1 MIKAVLF
8 DMDDTLLSIN
18 LTAFIASYLSR
29 KARLLAEVAS
39 KPVASMG
46 VPLAAAY
53 LAIAS
58 DSRRDS
64 LTNEELFD
72 EVMLARTGIPL
83 DDPAIADAVRCFDV
97 DVTPTLNS
105 SLVRATPRPGGLES
119 IERARSMGLMVALAT
134 NPTFSEECVRAR
146 MAWAGVDDVPFAR
159 VSHMGNSTRLK
170 PAARYYEEFC
180 AGLEITCDECL
191 MVGNDAARDLPRP
204 ACGMATAYVGHGW
217 PRRAYWRGDM
227 TRLARDLPFIVDQ
240 LDHVS
245 APDNVTS

>member
-64 LTNEELFD
+64 LTNEEL
-72 EVMLARTGIPL
+72 L
-83 DDPAIADAVRCFDV
+83 DRKSVV
-97 DVTPTLNS
+97 
-105 SLVRATPRPGGLES
+105 
-119 IERARSMGLMVALAT
+119 
-134 NPTFSEECVRAR
+134 
-146 MAWAGVDDVPFAR
+146 
-159 VSHMGNSTRLK
+159 
-170 PAARYYEEFC
+170 
-180 AGLEITCDECL
+180 
-191 MVGNDAARDLPRP
+191 
-204 ACGMATAYVGHGW
+204 
-217 PRRAYWRGDM
+217 
-227 TRLARDLPFIVDQ
+227 
-240 LDHVS
+240 
-245 APDNVTS
+245 